1 MSDSMSFTEIESQ
14 NVQLLPARTVL
25 SLFVSSGGRG
35 AGGGGGGGGGDHH
48 GGGGGGGAFL
58 NIGDGNANRSG
69 GIANHSGG
77 INVIGGNGGDGA

>member
-14 NVQLLPARTVL
+14 DVQLLPARTVL

-58 NIGDGNANRSG
+58 GSVGNHD
-69 GIANHSGG
+69 ANHSGG
-77 INVIGGNGGDGA
+77 INVTGGNGGDGK